1 MNGTDEILNGGHSK
15 MGSNVIYA
23 GSEVIPLNDLKRSEI
38 ISDETKRV
46 IERVLASGHW
56 VHGPEH
62 TLFEQEFAEF
72 LKIKHAIGVAS
83 GTDAIEIA
91 LRALGCQ
98 RGSTIVNVAN
108 AGGYT
113 TIAAKA
119 IGCQVIYCDI
129 KPDDLLIDFE
139 SLGNLISR
147 DISAVVVTHLFGN
160 VAEIDKIAKLCRE
173 FNVPLI
179 EDCAQAIGASS
190 GGKMVGTFGDI
201 GTFSF
206 YPTKNLGCVGDG
218 GALTTGDTALAT
230 KIKSIRQYGWSTKYD
245 IQLEGGM
252 NSRLDEMQAAIL
264 RIGLRKLNKDN
275 ERRRKIVAE
284 YRLALQDSEIRL
296 ATTGEEGTSPHLAV
310 LLLPAHIERE
320 RYRKYLGT
328 LGISTDIHYP
338 ILDIHQEGFSTNI
351 TSNTLEITESVS
363 SQIVTIP
370 LFPGLSE
377 LEISRIV
384 TAISSFE

>member
-1 MNGTDEILNGGHSK
+1 
-15 MGSNVIYA
+15 MGSNVNFT
-23 GSEVIPLNDLKRSEI
+23 GSEIIPINDLKRSEN
-38 ISDETKRV
+38 ISDETKHV
-46 IERVLASGHW
+46 IERVLTSGHW

-62 TLFEQEFAEF
+62 TLFEREFAEF
-72 LKIKHAIGVAS
+72 LEIKHAIGVGS

-98 RGSTIVNVAN
+98 RGSTIINVAN

-119 IGCQVIYCDI
+119 IGCQVIFCDI
-129 KPDDLLIDFE
+129 KLDDLLIDFE
-139 SLGNLISR
+139 SLSNLISR

-160 VAEIDKIAKLCRE
+160 VAEIDKIAELCRE
-173 FNVPLI
+173 FDVPLI

-190 GGKMVGTFGDI
+190 GGKMVGTFGDVA
-201 GTFSF
+201 TFSF

-218 GALTTGDTALAT
+218 GAVVTNDPTLAS

-264 RIGLRKLNKDN
+264 RIGLRNLNKDN
-275 ERRRKIVAE
+275 ERRRQIIAE

-296 ATTGEEGTSPHLAV
+296 ATTGGDGTSPHLAV
-310 LLLPAHIERE
+310 LLLPPGIERE
-320 RYRKYLGT
+320 RYRQYLAV
-328 LGISTDIHYP
+328 LGISTDVHYP
-338 ILDIHQEGFSTNI
+338 ILDNHQEGFSVNG
-351 TSNTLEITESVS
+351 SFNPLEISESVS

-370 LFPGLSE
+370 LFPGLSD

-384 TAISSFE
+384 SAIPSFESKIY